1 MIVVVGSITIF
12 ANMGGGS
19 QEGRQSVVQ
28 MQATLPL
35 FLLQPS
41 HHFPNFRFYVSNF
54 KFEISDLE
62 FKISD
67 FMFQI
72 LKFKISDFKFSIP
85 NFK

>member
-1 MIVVVGSITIF
+1 MIFVVGSITIF

-54 KFEISDLE
+54 KFEISDL
-62 FKISD
+62 K
-67 FMFQI
+67 FQI
-72 LKFKISDFKFSIP
+72 LCFKFKIQNFRLQIQYSKFQMT
-85 NFK
+85 